1 MLLKYG
7 KVSLITINSIPFVEI
22 LLVIYISSVIIFS
35 MIPVGNIVS
44 KLIGFVL
51 ISIFLIITFSG
62 NKKIVLSREIKI
74 VAVWLI
80 FCIVSAIVATNINLV
95 FMKILTLLQLSVFFI
110 AGYSIIVKGK
120 LGIKSILYSFV
131 LSVFIIYLYGFI
143 NQYNP
148 SVLVTKNRITATVG
162 DPNILSVYGA
172 FAFIISLFLI
182 KVENSQIRK
191 LFIIILVGFI
201 LYGVVLTQSR
211 QGILISITGLT
222 FYLLIQVIY
231 KFNNVNNRIEYAR
244 KLLLYLI
251 LFVISLA
258 IIIYLFKTTE
268 YSYRFQAFVAFIKL
282 NFTSSNELITKIID
296 YSAYERKQLIRYAIQ
311 IWFDNPIFGVGLDNF
326 KVILKQY
333 NPLSPRLYAHNNYLE
348 LLATIGTIGAIIYY
362 SIYASII
369 LKLFH
374 LQKILKTSSIEL
386 KMIHLFLTILFSLM
400 VVELFTVTYYTKFTW
415 IFLLIIVGYADRI
428 FFDKVIN

>member
-1 MLLKYG
+1 MIIKFG
-7 KVSLITINSIPFVEI
+7 KLSLITINSIPFVEI
-22 LLVIYISSVIIFS
+22 LLLIYISSVIIFS

-44 KLIGFVL
+44 KLIGLILIYVFV
-51 ISIFLIITFSG
+51 IITFIG

-80 FCIVSAIVATNINLV
+80 FCIISAIVATNINLV
-95 FMKILTLLQLSVFFI
+95 FLRISTLLQLSVFFI

-120 LGIKSILYSFV
+120 LSIKSILYSFV
-131 LSVFIIYLYGFI
+131 LSVFIIYVYGFI
-143 NQYNP
+143 NQYDP

-172 FAFIISLFLI
+172 FAFIISLFLL
-182 KVENSQIRK
+182 KVENSRIGK
-191 LFIIILVGFI
+191 LFIIIIMGLI
-201 LYGVVLTQSR
+201 LCGVVLTQSR
-211 QGILISITGLT
+211 QGILISIIGLT
-222 FYLLIQVIY
+222 IYILIQVLY
-231 KFNNVNNRIEYAR
+231 KFINANNRIEYAL
-244 KLLLYLI
+244 KLLLYLV
-251 LFVISLA
+251 LFVTSFA
-258 IIIYLFKTTE
+258 IIIYLFKTSE
-268 YSYRFQAFVAFIKL
+268 YSYRFQALAAFIKL
-282 NFTSSNELITKIID
+282 NFTSSNDLMTRIID

-311 IWFDNPIFGVGLDNF
+311 VWFDNPVFGVGLDNF

-333 NPLSPRLYAHNNYLE
+333 NPLGPRLYAHNNYLE

-369 LKLFH
+369 LRLFH

-400 VVELFTVTYYTKFTW
+400 VLELFTVTYYTKFTW

-428 FFDKVIN
+428 VFDKVIN